1 MTALSTSVNV
11 PVELLPVP
19 RQLPVPDPVGDTL
32 IHEDM
37 AEALNALLADTEV
50 QEGRLPM
57 ALNGHGQWC
66 TKGVWGWRVH
76 PSYEAAYRVAHGE
89 EVA

>member
-1 MTALSTSVNV
+1 MTASTSVNDV

-19 RQLPVPDPVGDTL
+19 REVPVPDPVADTL
-32 IHEDM
+32 IHEGM
-37 AEALNALLADTEV
+37 AEALNALLADTKV
-50 QEGRLPM
+50 QEDRLPL

-66 TKGVWGWRVH
+66 TKGIGGWRAH
-76 PSYEAAYRVAHGE
+76 ASYEAAYRVAHGE